1 LLAKWYAETGDGG
14 PPLCGRSTR
23 GKYTGFDRNFRQAII
38 GAEEKQVS
46 YFFAF
51 STECKE
57 LKQEFF
63 ERLHERGKQISDI
76 QVLNITERRLVS
88 VKF

>member
-1 LLAKWYAETGDGG
+1 LLGKWYAETGDGG

-46 YFFAF
+46 YFA
-51 STECKE
+51 SSAECKE
-57 LKQEFF
+57 LKQELS

-76 QVLNITERRLVS
+76 QVLNMTERRLV
-88 VKF
+88 